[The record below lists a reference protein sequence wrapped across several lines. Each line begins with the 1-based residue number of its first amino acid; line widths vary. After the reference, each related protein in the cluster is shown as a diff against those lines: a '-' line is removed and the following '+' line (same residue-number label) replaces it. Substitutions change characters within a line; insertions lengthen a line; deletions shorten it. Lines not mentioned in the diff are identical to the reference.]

1 MIAPPTVAAR
11 PHRVWLQ
18 KPGPP
23 VPTDDGGWEQSW
35 IDLSPPRMFS
45 KIEPASAVDME
56 RVFSDGAIISS
67 ASHVVKM
74 PFHAAMT
81 TKVRWLMRM
90 GPLLPKITFANYA
103 RAGETADQI
112 GRASCRERV
121 SSPV

>member
-35 IDLSPPRMFS
+35 IDLSPPKMFS

-81 TKVRWLMRM
+81 TKVRIMFDGR
-90 GPLLPKITFANYA
+90 TFTVTGVAN
-103 RAGETADQI
+103 DD
-112 GRASCRERV
+112 ERKAQSIIACTEV
-121 SSPV
+121 VE